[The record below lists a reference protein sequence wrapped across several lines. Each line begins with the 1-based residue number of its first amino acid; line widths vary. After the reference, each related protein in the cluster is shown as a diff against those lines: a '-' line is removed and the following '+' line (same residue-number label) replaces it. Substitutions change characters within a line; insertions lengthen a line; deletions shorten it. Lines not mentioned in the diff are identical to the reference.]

1 VHQQPEVLIVG
12 LGNPGVE
19 YERTP
24 HNLGFLVIDQLAE
37 RNGGLRVNRPESKAF
52 TGLGIVGKRAVVLA
66 KPQTFMNLSGPSVG
80 GLLEKYTL
88 SPANLIVVYDEMDL
102 PWSAVRIK
110 KSGSAAGHNGMKSVI
125 GSLGTDNFIRVRMG
139 IDPNPKRTGE
149 DSLGADEK
157 ERRSHRGPSLVLGKF
172 RPSQAKDVEELLSYT
187 AEAIESI
194 IADGVEKAMT
204 KFNRRAQGLN
214 TEDA

>member
-1 VHQQPEVLIVG
+1 VQQQPEALIVG

-37 RNGGLRVNRPESKAF
+37 RNARSAGERIRVNRPESKAF
-52 TGLGIVGKRAVVLA
+52 TGLGTVGKRAVVLA
-66 KPQTFMNLSGPSVG
+66 KPQTFMNLSGPSVAS
-80 GLLEKYTL
+80 LLEKYSL

-102 PWSAVRIK
+102 PWTAVRIK

-125 GSLGTDNFIRVRMG
+125 GALGTDEFIRVRVG
-139 IDPNPKRTGE
+139 IDPNPE
-149 DSLGADEK
+149 DRA
-157 ERRSHRGPSLVLGKF
+157 HRGPSLVLGKF

-194 IADGVEKAMT
+194 LAEGVEKAMT
-204 KFNRRAQGLN
+204 KFNRRARGLN
-214 TEDA
+214 EEER

>member
-1 VHQQPEVLIVG
+1 VQPEALVVG

-24 HNLGFLVIDQLAE
+24 HNLGFLVVDHLAE
-37 RNGGLRVNRPESKAF
+37 RNGGIRVNRPESKAF
-52 TGLGIVGKRAVVLA
+52 TGLGTVGKRAVVLS
-66 KPQTFMNLSGPSVG
+66 KPQTFMNLSGPSVS

-88 SPANLIVVYDEMDL
+88 TPANLIVVYDEMDL

-125 GSLGTDNFIRVRMG
+125 GALGTDEFIRVRMG
-139 IDPNPKRTGE
+139 IDPDPRRPGENP
-149 DSLGADEK
+149 LGAGEK
-157 ERRSHRGPSLVLGKF
+157 DRRVHRGPALVLGKF

-204 KFNRRAQGLN
+204 KFNRRARGLH
-214 TEDA
+214 EEER